1 MKRFA
6 AVFVLFLLPAPLLAD
21 TPEQILERYAELAQ
35 REDAAFAGFS
45 AEHGHELYVQK
56 RVLPVV
62 GAINCASCHMAD
74 PREEIIAHKSKVLCR
89 QCHVINDSEH
99 PHPKDAKLRK
109 IPPLA
114 PSANPKRLTNFDH
127 VEAFLKPNCEM
138 VFGRVCTAKEKGDV
152 LSWIISIK

>member
-1 MKRFA
+1 M
-6 AVFVLFLLPAPLLAD
+6 
-21 TPEQILERYAELAQ
+21 Q
-35 REDAAFAGFS
+35 
-45 AEHGHELYVQK
+45 
-56 RVLPVV
+56 PVV
-62 GAINCASCHMAD
+62 GAINCASCHMDD